1 MRLVFATLLAIGLHA
16 ATYGQVVEKKPEAS
30 GQERTTN
37 YDDIFG
43 PVYVPKK
50 ATVPQPRANPK
61 EPSFS
66 GNDLA
71 EDAKGYDAAHSP
83 GFGVDTAN
91 WREAYEKSDRFTR
104 YVLGVLDGVYYAGWR
119 WGRTDL
125 PFETPGGV
133 THGQIYSVVS
143 KYLREHPEQLHR
155 WKEDL
160 VIEAMAEA
168 FPPKTK

>member
-125 PFETPGGV
+125 PFETPGGGSPTV
-133 THGQIYSVVS
+133 RSTRSCRSTFGSTPNSSTAGKRIS
-143 KYLREHPEQLHR
+143 
-155 WKEDL
+155 
-160 VIEAMAEA
+160 
-168 FPPKTK
+168 